1 MSLFRTRV
9 PLKALI
15 GYRSRFI
22 LLWIRN
28 GFRARTI
35 LFYPEYPHKK
45 TVLFKICRERGFH
58 ITTDPDHSFDLAI
71 AWENTTWREENTTWR
86 DEHPLLTDIGKDGK
100 VLNLHCRDI
109 SKSYMGEVFDRVFGY
124 PLSVDPTTFQ
134 GECAKKNDRNA
145 SKSGEIV
152 LCPIGEREEGFA
164 YHRLVRSDCGD
175 GLLEEVRVPV
185 FDGGIPMVFVKHKS
199 SEYRFQT
206 SWLDVTEK
214 AADEVFSDE
223 EIGKIGEFC
232 REFAL
237 DYGEIDVLRDAD
249 DGRIYIVDA
258 NNTPW
263 GPPRDLHD
271 RHRRDIVRRQS
282 DLFTRSFMGT

>member
-71 AWENTTWREENTTWR
+71 AWENTTWREEYPELDRIATGQR
-86 DEHPLLTDIGKDGK
+86 
-100 VLNLHCRDI
+100 VLNLDCRDI
-109 SKSYMGEVFDRVFGY
+109 SKSHLSMVFDRVFGY
-124 PLSVDPTTFQ
+124 PLSIDPTTFQ
-134 GECAKKNDRNA
+134 GECVKKDDRNA
-145 SKSGEIV
+145 SKSGEI
-152 LCPIGEREEGFA
+152 LRCPVAAREDGCV
-164 YHRLVRSDCGD
+164 YHKLVRNDYGG
-175 GLLEEVRVPV
+175 GLLEEIRVPV
-185 FDGGIPMVFVKHKS
+185 IDGIIPMVFVRHKS
-199 SEYRFQT
+199 VDNRFR
-206 SWLDVTEK
+206 SKWHDVIEK
-214 AADEVFSDE
+214 RAGEVFSE
-223 EIGKIGEFC
+223 KEIATIGEFC
-232 REFAL
+232 REFGL
-237 DYGEIDVLRDAD
+237 DCGEIDVLRDIED
-249 DGRIYIVDA
+249 DRIYIVDA

-263 GPPRDLHD
+263 GSHLDLPK